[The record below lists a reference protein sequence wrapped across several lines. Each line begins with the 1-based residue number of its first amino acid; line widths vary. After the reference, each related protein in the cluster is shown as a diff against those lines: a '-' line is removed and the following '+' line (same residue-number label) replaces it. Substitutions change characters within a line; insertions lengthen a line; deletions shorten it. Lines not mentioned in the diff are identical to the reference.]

1 MQASL
6 HVKTLVAVVPASN
19 VNGMPR
25 KYSMET
31 RNEEGALL
39 RRRVMDAA
47 FEVLGEVGAERLTMD
62 MVATRADAATR
73 TVYNHFGSRQEL
85 LAAVYADILR
95 TNRDILQRIVTD
107 TGEPA
112 ERLRQFVTQLYAI
125 YEERGAA
132 FTTLIELDEPT
143 VRARLRDMRTW
154 RRERL
159 TQILRPATKTLRLS
173 LKQAAAFAFVSTNHA
188 TWRALRE
195 DAGLTQRQAIDT
207 TTTVLEAALFD
218 VSTNQVPDEPI
229 GETAR

>member
-1 MQASL
+1 MA
-6 HVKTLVAVVPASN
+6 
-19 VNGMPR
+19 R

-47 FEVLGEVGAERLTMD
+47 LEVLGEVGAERLTMD

-85 LAAVYADILR
+85 FAAVYEDLLR
-95 TNRDILQRIVTD
+95 TNRDLVDHNITQ

-112 ERLRQFVTQLYAI
+112 ERLRQFVTQFYDM
-125 YEERGAA
+125 YEERGTA
-132 FTTLIELDEPT
+132 FTILIGLDDPT
-143 VRARLRDMRTW
+143 IRAHLQDIRRW

-159 TQILRPATKTLRLS
+159 TQILRPASKTLRLP
-173 LKQAAAFAFVSTNHA
+173 LKHAAAFAFVTTNHV

-195 DAGLTQRQAIDT
+195 EVGLTQRQAIDT
-207 TTTVLEAALFD
+207 ATTALQAALFD
-218 VSTNQVPDEPI
+218 DRVTHSPQEPI
-229 GETAR
+229 ADTA